1 MVWVH
6 GSGGGVAGMSGSRG
20 MTIGMR
26 GLLQLSGV
34 LCILSII
41 DFCLEIRSKL
51 ARAFRPSR
59 LLKSLREG
67 VICVTRMLRA
77 NP

>member
-1 MVWVH
+1 
-6 GSGGGVAGMSGSRG
+6 MSGWRG

-34 LCILSII
+34 LRILSII

-51 ARAFRPSR
+51 VRAFRLGR
-59 LLKSLREG
+59 LQKSLREG

-77 NP
+77 NL